1 MRTDSIIV
9 ALKDEDYRSLVIGIG
24 ALAVTERV
32 QLQRK
37 IVEAGITGERMKHC
51 CARPALDTMFDM
63 GIRYL
68 ESMNIPPRP
77 MSDSTDSAGFAL
89 PISGEN
95 GS

>member
-37 IVEAGITGERMKHC
+37 MVEAGITGERMKHC
-51 CARPALDTMFDM
+51 CARPALDAMFDM

-68 ESMNIPPRP
+68 EQMNIPFRQ
-77 MSDSTDSAGFAL
+77 MGDSTDSA

>member
-24 ALAVTERV
+24 ALAITERSR
-32 QLQRK
+32 LQRK
-37 IVEAGITGERMKHC
+37 MVEAGITGERMKHC
-51 CARPALDTMFDM
+51 CAKPALDAMFDM
-63 GIRYL
+63 GARYL
-68 ESMNIPPRP
+68 ASMNIPPRP
-77 MSDSTDSAGFAL
+77 MSDSTDSA